1 MRVVNVVDSMALFS
15 PGEHPHGMTDD
26 AVRRALHR
34 ARRDVVFAF
43 HGYPG
48 AIHQLLH
55 GRPERGALPRA
66 RLSRGGDD
74 DDAVRHGRA
83 QRDEPLPPRA
93 SRRFGGRGVSV
104 ANATQLIAEC
114 QRELDGT
121 TPTSSST
128 SKTCPKSATGSGRR
142 CRGPCPRPLR
152 TPSSGAP
159 VILCINGGSS
169 SLKYALYRLS
179 EKNETSLCEGSVLGM
194 AQLPQVIRAL
204 SGFPAPHAIGHRVV
218 HGGPGHQQ
226 AARIDA
232 ALLAELKAAIPF
244 APLHLPPEL
253 EAIEATLAHFP
264 DVPQVVCFDTAFH
277 RDLPEVAQRLP
288 LPRPMFDR
296 GIRRYGFHGLSYEY
310 VVETLGAEL
319 GRSAIIAHLGGGS
332 SLVAL
337 CNGAPIDTSMGLTPR
352 EGS

>member
-1 MRVVNVVDSMALFS
+1 MPAPSS
-15 PGEHPHGMTDD
+15 P
-26 AVRRALHR
+26 
-34 ARRDVVFAF
+34 
-43 HGYPG
+43 
-48 AIHQLLH
+48 
-55 GRPERGALPRA
+55 
-66 RLSRGGDD
+66 
-74 DDAVRHGRA
+74 
-83 QRDEPLPPRA
+83 
-93 SRRFGGRGVSV
+93 
-104 ANATQLIAEC
+104 
-114 QRELDGT
+114 
-121 TPTSSST
+121 
-128 SKTCPKSATGSGRR
+128 
-142 CRGPCPRPLR
+142 
-152 TPSSGAP
+152 PSSGAP

-218 HGGPGHQQ
+218 HGGPGHQE

-232 ALLAELKAAIPF
+232 ALLDELKAAIPF

-264 DVPQVVCFDTAFH
+264 DRSPGGLLRH
-277 RDLPEVAQRLP
+277 RFSPRSPRSRAAPAAPAP
-288 LPRPMFDR
+288 LVRSR
-296 GIRRYGFHGLSYEY
+296 HQGYGFHGLSYEY

-319 GRSAIIAHLGGGS
+319 GTNAIIAHLGGGL